1 MAKKTTWRP
10 VYREIRSSAR
20 QLVNAG
26 WAWRETV
33 KRVAPDEWMA
43 TPERMAEAKKL
54 LAEVKD
60 WQARAIARR
69 ADATRPGKPVDRIK
83 LPRFTDTENAF
94 LTAAHQLIHAKPEAV
109 QEAMATLL
117 MAAAS
122 MVGRTG
128 KGGLKGPGM

>member
-10 VYREIRSSAR
+10 VDREIRSSGR
-20 QLVNAG
+20 RLVNAG

-33 KRVAPDEWMA
+33 KRVAPDEWVA
-43 TPERMAEAKKL
+43 TPARMAEAKKL
-54 LAEVKD
+54 LAEVKA

-69 ADATRPGKPVDRIK
+69 PDATQPGKPVDRIK

-94 LTAAHQLIHAKPEAV
+94 LTAAHRLIHATPEEV
-109 QEAMATLL
+109 QEATATLL

>member
-20 QLVNAG
+20 RLVDAG

-69 ADATRPGKPVDRIK
+69 ADATRPGKPVDKVK

-109 QEAMATLL
+109 QEATATLL

-128 KGGLKGPGM
+128 KGGLKGPG